1 MQKFKNL
8 LKLFGILLICIVSIS
23 IPVYAGVDKP
33 TSTWD
38 LSSKGRYNFSGEAYA
53 VDLYTNYYL
62 TGKSSVTISITNKST
77 SKSMKAKLFE
87 KSAWFISESTVTVPA
102 NGTTTWTV
110 SGLDKS
116 AKYYIQFYNPC
127 YFSGYIK

>member
-1 MQKFKNL
+1 MKKIKNV
-8 LKLFGILLICIVSIS
+8 LKLFSMLFICVVFIS
-23 IPVYAGVDKP
+23 TPVYAGVDKP

-38 LSSKGRYNFSGEAYA
+38 LSTKGKYTFSGEAYA

-77 SKSMKAKLFE
+77 SKSMKAKLWE
-87 KSAWFISESTVTVPA
+87 KGAWFISESSVTVPA

-110 SGLDKS
+110 SGLSKS
-116 AKYYIQFYNPC
+116 ESYYIQFYNPC
-127 YFSGYIK
+127 YFNGYIK